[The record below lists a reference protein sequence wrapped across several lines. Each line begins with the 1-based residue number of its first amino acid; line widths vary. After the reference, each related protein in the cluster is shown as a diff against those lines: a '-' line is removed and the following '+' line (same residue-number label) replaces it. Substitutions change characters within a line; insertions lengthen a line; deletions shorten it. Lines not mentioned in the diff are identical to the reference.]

1 MVGGRVGKGFSQ
13 SFCQA
18 FLQVCFYKIRLH
30 FIRMH
35 ILKLYDELT
44 NERYMLQLFH
54 FFFFCMLAKYLN
66 LFSVSLKL

>member
-13 SFCQA
+13 SFYQA

-44 NERYMLQLFH
+44 NERYMLQFH
-54 FFFFCMLAKYLN
+54 F
-66 LFSVSLKL
+66 

>member
-13 SFCQA
+13 SLYQA

-30 FIRMH
+30 FVRMH

-44 NERYMLQLFH
+44 NERYMLQFH
-54 FFFFCMLAKYLN
+54 YFFLH
-66 LFSVSLKL
+66 VSKIFKFILSLSK